1 MAHHSFPQSI
11 DDESQTHS
19 NNLLDT
25 NFMLTEYTSYE
36 KPFSERGMEKRSL
49 YTK

>member
-19 NNLLDT
+19 NNLLET
-25 NFMLTEYTSYE
+25 NFMLTEYSSYE